1 MLKTILFSTLAIG
14 FILSPMYVFAQQN
27 DPSSEKG
34 TSILGDGNLTPNLIP
49 ECIRGE
55 GSRTA
60 NASCVTD
67 AILFYTNI
75 LLVVVA
81 IMSFFYMLYGAFQ
94 YATAYGDDAKIVLAK
109 KTITYAIIGV
119 IIAGI
124 SVLLVALVRSAL
136 GA

>member
-1 MLKTILFSTLAIG
+1 MLKTILFSALAIG
-14 FILSPMYVFAQQN
+14 FILSPTHVFAQN
-27 DPSSEKG
+27 DPSSEEG
-34 TSILGDGNLTPNLIP
+34 ARILSEEKPILIP

-67 AILFYTNI
+67 TILFYTNI
-75 LLVVVA
+75 LLVVIA
-81 IMSFFYMLYGAFQ
+81 ITSFFYMLYGAFQ

-109 KTITYAIIGV
+109 KTVTYAIVGI

-124 SVLLVALVRSAL
+124 SILLVALVRSAL
-136 GA
+136 GV

>member
-1 MLKTILFSTLAIG
+1 MIKTILFSALAIG
-14 FILSPMYVFAQQN
+14 FILFPMSVFSQQN
-27 DPSSEKG
+27 DSSSEKG
-34 TSILGDGNLTPNLIP
+34 AGILGAINVNLIP
-49 ECIRGE
+49 ECIRDE

-60 NASCVTD
+60 DGSCVTD

-75 LLVVVA
+75 LLVMVA
-81 IMSFFYMLYGAFQ
+81 IGSFVYMLYGAFQ